1 MSAMMSVV
9 FNGIRDILN
18 YAMKPVNCAI
28 TALETIAE
36 AIPSERAI
44 ARRLGQSKTSHLHQ
58 LTGVDLSASP
68 ENKYSQGLQ

>member
-1 MSAMMSVV
+1 MMSVI

-44 ARRLGQSKTSHLHQ
+44 ARRLGQQKTNQLYN
-58 LTGVDLSASP
+58 LTGVDLNASP
-68 ENKYSQGLQ
+68 ENKYSNGLQ

>member
-1 MSAMMSVV
+1 MMSVI

-44 ARRLGQSKTSHLHQ
+44 ARRLGESKTSQLHK
-58 LTGVDLSASP
+58 LTGIDL
-68 ENKYSQGLQ
+68 